1 MAIDEESRHRLFVR
15 LQEVLGAEEATVL
28 MEHLPPVG
36 WADVATKHDL
46 QTLRRELELMMEAM
60 EYRMLA
66 TVRAEMAAQTRS
78 MIHAMIFSTSAAV
91 VTVGGLAVGAAR
103 LL

>member
-1 MAIDEESRHRLFVR
+1 MAIDERSRHRLYQR
-15 LQEVLGAEEATVL
+15 LQEVLGEAEATVL

-36 WADVATKHDL
+36 WADVVTKRDL
-46 QTLRRELELMMEAM
+46 DLKLEAVEQ
-60 EYRMLA
+60 RILA
-66 TVRAEMAAQTRS
+66 TVRAEMNAQTRT

-91 VTVGGLAVGAAR
+91 ITVGTLAVGAAK